1 MAETFY
7 FGKELK
13 VYLENNKGELWQIA
27 VNSEPS
33 FSQSVDQE
41 TVSTP
46 SLIAGGTTRNSV
58 NKFTKNIKVGYSPG
72 EWSFST
78 FVRPFNQDSKERA
91 VEDVLWESFAQGS
104 ATAYADSP
112 SSVSATKQDITLS
125 KDELLSSFN
134 LYFIYEN
141 NTGYVMKNCVVSSAS
156 TSVDIASLATISW
169 SGSGTSLEKF
179 DPQDLVQSADNSP
192 QHRSGNIDSGKMAA
206 MDGNTA
212 IFAHSWENEANTNNY
227 DGAAH
232 VYITNDGGC
241 TWEFQQTL
249 RPNEAGSH
257 EYFGV
262 SMALEGDKLVI
273 SAVNRLSGDGGFYYF
288 TRSAGVWT
296 LVAGYSSPDFDEDQ
310 GDDDGVAGD
319 WDDDRLGQSIA
330 MSGNYVVTGVSG
342 HDSGDTLNDN
352 IGAAVVWKLVNN
364 AWVQKAILYNTD
376 GTGDQYGRSVQVDGD
391 RIVIP
396 SRKNVFTYITSDAG
410 ENWSLEQ
417 TLSIASGTQPI
428 STSNE
433 ICNYN
438 RQGGTHGTIVLGMAY
453 QDPHAGV
460 SDSGTVMIITHNGTA
475 WSVTQTIASP
485 LVAAQHFF
493 GRHIDFDGTTLLVGA
508 ADDYARWGSTD
519 TNYGRGKLYQY
530 NLNGST
536 WELTNTLDTQKAVSL
551 DGAMGRANHSFTL
564 SNGNILTRCLE
575 NRTGLSVATTTR
587 TVASITAAYITLNA
601 RYNPRSYDS
610 VIINGQRYFVIL
622 VSPDGVTNA
631 IALSTNWV
639 QHQDGRGRVDC
650 TTLGLT
656 VNDSLVFEGENIH
669 SWHFFKAA
677 FHPSMCENKT
687 GLALTDNYI
696 VNKLS
701 SMEFGLQESKEVL
714 YRGGMLPDSPAS
726 YDYFGAAMD
735 MHYPWL
741 IVSAY
746 GDNEAGKA
754 DNGSVHVFKFDEAN
768 NAWVF
773 KQTLLSFSPEDGGQF
788 GGPHDGNPISISP
801 CGRQVAIG
809 EQGRGANTIGRV
821 NIFSLKADLWQ
832 QEAIIDPT
840 GTAAGDT
847 YLEFGRD
854 VSLYHN
860 MLIVGCWLDNTS
872 TGNDKAGS
880 AAIYRREGA
889 LWTKREHLV
898 GSDHGGTSA
907 AHDYFGRGVA
917 IYDGVAIVCASGE
930 GAGTYYSFKSTNN
943 GKDWSLAERQY
954 LPTGASSGG
963 RQVKLAE
970 GTMIIG
976 DHGLD
981 GLNGLTNT
989 GGVFVYNT
997 TSTLGVFNHVTTLVP
1012 TNVDFADL
1020 EANDYFGLPVDMDT
1034 SENGKNV
1041 TIVAGGH
1048 TFDTNGIDSA
1058 GVGYIWNSTDYGKS
1072 WSEGRTFH
1080 PSKLD
1085 AVDTFGHAVAVSNG
1099 HIAGGA
1105 RRGEVPG
1112 IVGTDPG
1119 YVATF
1124 RTGVSFPITAAE
1136 IQISNSL
1143 TPISYPLLGE
1153 MDKPLG
1159 FSSGPQQVSGSF
1171 SGYIMDDGGLDTKE
1185 FISSLFDNTIQT
1197 LPLSLNFGGT
1207 KANTNRLKFNL
1218 NKATLSNPSISGEGI
1233 AAFIVEFSAED
1244 TQTQNSDST
1253 DIVKITYKSSSVA

>member
-1 MAETFY
+1 MTTEFY
-7 FGKELK
+7 LDKELK
-13 VYLENNKGELWQIA
+13 VYLENDKGELWQIA
-27 VNSEPS
+27 VTAVPS
-33 FSQSVDQE
+33 FSQSVNQE
-41 TVSTP
+41 PVSTP
-46 SLIAGGTTRNSV
+46 SLYAGGTTRNSL
-58 NKFTKNIKVGYSPG
+58 NKFTKNIKVGYAPG

-78 FVRPFNQDSKERA
+78 YVRPFNQDSKERA

-141 NTGYVMKNCVVSSAS
+141 NTGYVMKNCVVSSAN
-156 TSVDIASLATISW
+156 TTVDIGSLATISW

-206 MDGNTA
+206 MEGNTA
-212 IFAHSWENEANTNNY
+212 IFAHSWENAPDTNNY

-232 VYITNDGGC
+232 VYVTNDGGC

-249 RPNEAGSH
+249 RPTETGGH

-273 SAVNRLSGDGGFYYF
+273 GAVNRLGGDGGFYYF
-288 TRSAGVWT
+288 TRAAGVWT
-296 LVAGYSSPDFDEDQ
+296 LVAAYSSPDFDEDN
-310 GDDDGVAGD
+310 GDDDGVSGD
-319 WDDDRLGQSIA
+319 YDDDRLGQSVA
-330 MSGNYVVTGVSG
+330 MSGDYLVTGVSG
-342 HDSGDTLNDN
+342 HDSGDSLDDN

-376 GTGDQYGRSVQVDGD
+376 GTDQQYGRSVQIDGD

-396 SRKNVFTYITSDAG
+396 SRQNLYFYTTSDAG
-410 ENWSLEQ
+410 ETWSLEQ
-417 TLSIASGTQPI
+417 TLSIGAGSKPIASQ
-428 STSNE
+428 NE
-433 ICNYN
+433 ICKYN
-438 RQGGTHGTIVLGMAY
+438 RLGGTYGTVFLGMAY
-453 QDPHAGV
+453 IDSHAGFF
-460 SDSGTVMIITHNGTA
+460 DSGAVLVITHNGTA
-475 WSVTQTIASP
+475 WSLTQTIASP
-485 LVAAQHFF
+485 LAATQHYF
-493 GRHIDFDGTTLLVGA
+493 GRHIDFDGTTLLVAGS
-508 ADDYARWGSTD
+508 DDYSRWGSTD

-530 NLNGST
+530 NLNETT
-536 WELTNTLDTQKAVSL
+536 WELSHTLDTEKALSL
-551 DGAMGRANHSFTL
+551 GGAMGRTNYSFTL

-587 TVASITAAYITLNA
+587 TVTSITADYITLNA

-610 VIINGQRYFVIL
+610 VVINGQRYFAIL
-622 VSPDGVTNA
+622 LSPAGVNHA
-631 IALSTNWV
+631 VGLSTNWV
-639 QHQDGRGRVDC
+639 MNQVGRGRIDC
-650 TTLGLT
+650 TTLGLS

-714 YRGGMLPDSPAS
+714 YRGGMLPDSPTS

-735 MHYPWL
+735 MQYPWL
-741 IVSAY
+741 MVSAY
-746 GDNEAGKA
+746 GDDTATGDA
-754 DNGSVHVFKFDEAN
+754 GSVQVFKFDEAT

-773 KQTLLSFSPEDGGQF
+773 KQTLFSFSPEGSAQF
-788 GGPHDGNPISISP
+788 GGPPDGSPISISP

-809 EQGRGANTIGRV
+809 EMGRGTNTTGRV

-840 GTAAGDT
+840 GTATGDT

-907 AHDYFGRGVA
+907 PHDFFGRGVA

-943 GKDWSLAERQY
+943 GKDWSLAERKY

-976 DHGLD
+976 EHGLD
-981 GLNGLTNT
+981 VLNGLNNT

-997 TSTLGVFNHVTTLVP
+997 TSTLGVFNHVTTLLP
-1012 TNVDFADL
+1012 LTVDFADL
-1020 EANDYFGLPVDMDT
+1020 EVNDYFGLPVDMDT

-1048 TFDTNGIDSA
+1048 TFDTNGINSA
-1058 GVGYIWNSTDYGKS
+1058 GLGYIWNSTDYGKS

-1080 PSKLD
+1080 PSNLAD
-1085 AVDTFGHAVAVSNG
+1085 TDTFGHSLAVSNG
-1099 HIAGGA
+1099 HIAGGS
-1105 RRGEVPG
+1105 RYGVVPG
-1112 IVGTDPG
+1112 LAGNRHG

-1124 RTGVSFPITAAE
+1124 RTGVNFPITSAN

-1153 MDKPLG
+1153 MDKPIG
-1159 FSSGPQQVSGSF
+1159 FSSGAQQVSGSF

-1197 LPLSLNFGGT
+1197 LPISLNLGGT
-1207 KANTNRLKFNL
+1207 KANTNRLKFEL
-1218 NKATLSNPSISGEGI
+1218 NKATLSNPSISGDGI
-1233 AAFIVEFSAED
+1233 SAFSVEFSAED
-1244 TQTQNSDST
+1244 TQAQNSDST
-1253 DIVKITYKSSSVA
+1253 DILKITYKSSSVA

>member
-1 MAETFY
+1 MANDFYYGNET
-7 FGKELK
+7 K
-13 VYLENNKGELWQIA
+13 VYLESKDGHLWQII
-27 VNSEPS
+27 VTGTPS
-33 FSQSVDQE
+33 FSQGSESVE
-41 TVSTP
+41 LATP
-46 SLIAGGTTRNSV
+46 TLVGGGTTRNSLNRF
-58 NKFTKNIKVGYSPG
+58 NKKIKASYAPANF
-72 EWSFST
+72 SFST
-78 FVRPFNQDSKERA
+78 FVRPFTQGSKERA
-91 VEDVLWESFAQGS
+91 VEDVLWELVSKGS
-104 ATAYADSP
+104 ATSYANSP
-112 SSVSATKQDITLS
+112 STVSAASQVVTMS
-125 KDELLSSFN
+125 RDELLDTFN
-134 LYFIYEN
+134 LYFVFEN
-141 NTGYVMKNCVVSSAS
+141 NTGYKLRGCKLNSADA
-156 TSVDIASLATISW
+156 SVAIDSMATINW
-169 SGSGTSLEKF
+169 SGYGTHLEKF

-206 MDGNTA
+206 MEGNTA
-212 IFAHSWENEANTNNY
+212 IFAHSWENAPDTNNY

-232 VYITNDGGC
+232 VYVTNDGGC

-249 RPNEAGSH
+249 RPTETAGH

-273 SAVNRLSGDGGFYYF
+273 SAVNRLGGDGGFYYF
-288 TRSAGVWT
+288 TRAAGVWT
-296 LVAGYSSPDFDEDQ
+296 LVAAYSSPDFDEDN
-310 GDDDGVAGD
+310 GDDDGVSGD
-319 WDDDRLGQSIA
+319 YDDDRLGQSVA
-330 MSGNYVVTGVSG
+330 MSGDYLVTGVSG
-342 HDSGDTLNDN
+342 HDSGDSLNDD
-352 IGAAVVWKLVNN
+352 IGAAVVWKLVSN

-376 GTGDQYGRSVQVDGD
+376 GTDAQYGRSVQIDGD

-396 SRKNVFTYITSDAG
+396 SRKNLYFYTTSDAG
-410 ENWSLEQ
+410 ETWSLEQ
-417 TLSIASGTQPI
+417 TLSIGAGSKPIASQ
-428 STSNE
+428 NE
-433 ICNYN
+433 ICKYN
-438 RQGGTHGTIVLGMAY
+438 RQGGTYGTVMLGMAY
-453 QDPHAGV
+453 IDSHAGFF
-460 SDSGTVMIITHNGTA
+460 DSGAVLVITHNGTA
-475 WSVTQTIASP
+475 WSLTQTIASP
-485 LVAAQHFF
+485 LAATQHYF
-493 GRHIDFDGTTLLVGA
+493 GRHLDFDGTTLLVAGS
-508 ADDYARWGSTD
+508 DDYSRWGSTD

-530 NLNGST
+530 NLNETT
-536 WELTNTLDTQKAVSL
+536 WELSHTLDTEKALSL
-551 DGAMGRANHSFTL
+551 GGAMGRTNYSFTL

-587 TVASITAAYITLNA
+587 TVTSITADYITLNA

-610 VIINGQRYFVIL
+610 VVINGQRYFAIL
-622 VSPDGVTNA
+622 LSPAGVNHA
-631 IALSTNWV
+631 VGLSTNWV
-639 QHQDGRGRVDC
+639 MNQEGRGRIDC
-650 TTLGLT
+650 TTLGLS

-714 YRGGMLPDSPAS
+714 YRGGMLPDSPTS
-726 YDYFGAAMD
+726 HDYFGAAMD
-735 MHYPWL
+735 MQYPWL
-741 IVSAY
+741 MVSAY
-746 GDNEAGKA
+746 GDDTATGDA
-754 DNGSVHVFKFDEAN
+754 GSVQVFKFDEAT

-773 KQTLLSFSPEDGGQF
+773 KQTLFSFSPEGSAQF
-788 GGPHDGNPISISP
+788 GGPHDGSPISISP

-809 EQGRGANTIGRV
+809 EQGRGTDTTGRV

-840 GTAAGDT
+840 GTATGDT

-943 GKDWSLAERQY
+943 GKDWSLAERKY
-954 LPTGASSGG
+954 LPTGASQGG

-976 DHGLD
+976 EHGLD
-981 GLNGLTNT
+981 VLNGLSNT

-997 TSTLGVFNHVTTLVP
+997 TSTLGVFNHVTTLLP
-1012 TNVDFADL
+1012 LTVDFADL
-1020 EANDYFGLPVDMDT
+1020 EVNDYFGLPVDMDT

-1048 TFDTNGIDSA
+1048 TFDTNGINSA
-1058 GVGYIWNSTDYGKS
+1058 GLGYIWNSTDYGKS

-1080 PSKLD
+1080 PSKLAD
-1085 AVDTFGHAVAVSNG
+1085 ADAFGHSLAVSNG
-1099 HIAGGA
+1099 HIAGGS
-1105 RRGEVPG
+1105 RIGEVPG
-1112 IVGTDPG
+1112 LAGNDHG

-1124 RTGVSFPITAAE
+1124 RTGVNFPITAASVS
-1136 IQISNSL
+1136 INNGL
-1143 TPISYPLLGE
+1143 MPITYPLLKE
-1153 MDKPLG
+1153 KDRPIG
-1159 FSSGPQQVSGSF
+1159 FTSGSLQVSGSF
-1171 SGYIMDDGGLDTKE
+1171 SGYIMDDNGLDTKE
-1185 FISSLFDNTIQT
+1185 FISSLFDDTIEI
-1197 LPLSLNFGGT
+1197 LPLTIDMGGF
-1207 KANTNRLKFNL
+1207 APSTNRLKFEMP
-1218 NKATLSNPSISGEGI
+1218 KVTLVNPEISGGDI
-1233 AAFIVEFSAED
+1233 ASFSVSFSAED
-1244 TQTQNSDST
+1244 TQPLLSNDT
-1253 DIVKITYKSSSVA
+1253 DIVKLTYRSSSIT